1 MSTKL
6 ILLIPLL
13 TMIENKI
20 LATDSRDSDADT
32 TNQER
37 IIAKRRFIKCV
48 KKCEKHHVHANTINN
63 NRLKPVVCFN
73 ACKADSTR
81 KR

>member
-48 KKCEKHHVHANTINN
+48 KKCEKHHVHANTI
-63 NRLKPVVCFN
+63 K
-73 ACKADSTR
+73 ACIEKCPI
-81 KR
+81 